1 MVFNVMTT
9 KVALGAVVMRVPS
22 VTDLDQD
29 PLEVIEDRRLGA
41 GGRRQRDRRGRE
53 AGRRVSG
60 GDDQRWYEIEKTRG
74 DWFTDGDAADE
85 RPERKAPDT
94 TVREEARDVPV
105 HEETDVLVVGGGP
118 AGCAAA
124 VTAARASAPRSRSSS
139 ATATS
144 AASPPAASSSGSTG

>member
-1 MVFNVMTT
+1 M
-9 KVALGAVVMRVPS
+9 
-22 VTDLDQD
+22 
-29 PLEVIEDRRLGA
+29 
-41 GGRRQRDRRGRE
+41 
-53 AGRRVSG
+53 SG

-105 HEETDVLVVGGGP
+105 HAEADVLVVGGGP

-124 VTAARASAPRSRSSS
+124 TAAARWARTCCSSS
-139 ATATS
+139 GTATS
-144 AASPPAASSSGSTG
+144 AGLPQAGSSSGSTG